1 MKNVKKL
8 YKTTYM
14 DRKNLQKQIDYCKYV
29 AENSEKDD
37 MKLLFKSIASN
48 LEYLQR
54 ITKHTYFFFSDTEAA
69 STEKFYEEHVKGRYF
84 GAIGGGM
91 SYKFT
96 PNGLGQCVELETVD
110 DKGNKITEDITDI
123 SSW

>member
-1 MKNVKKL
+1 M
-8 YKTTYM
+8 Y
-14 DRKNLQKQIDYCKYV
+14 RKNLQKQIDYCKYV
-29 AENSEKDD
+29 AKKKKKDD
-37 MKLLFKSIASN
+37 MKALFRSIASN

-54 ITKHTYFFFSDTEAA
+54 ITKHTYFFLNDTEEATA
-69 STEKFYEEHVKGRYF
+69 TKFYKEHVKGRYF

-91 SYKFT
+91 SYKFI
-96 PNGLGQCVELETVD
+96 PNGLSQCVVLETID

>member
-1 MKNVKKL
+1 
-8 YKTTYM
+8 M

-54 ITKHTYFFFSDTEAA
+54 ITKHTYFFLNDTEEATA
-69 STEKFYEEHVKGRYF
+69 TKFYEEHVKGRYF
-84 GAIGGGM
+84 GAIGGEM

-96 PNGLGQCVELETVD
+96 PNGLGQCVELETID